1 MGTEL
6 YLILLVICS
15 AIISRQEITAALT
28 FTAVAFLAYF
38 VCSGLPTLVVLNLC
52 MVGEMIT
59 VALLVCLR
67 GCTRSTL
74 VSCLIP
80 ISIGMIFLH
89 LYGIYLYKNEYEL
102 SIYNE
107 WVRVYYLLVIGLF
120 LARSTW
126 ITQMLVRWK
135 NGSIIQSARLL
146 RDSNSKSGI
155 V

>member
-15 AIISRQEITAALT
+15 AIINKKETTAALT

-59 VALLVCLR
+59 VALLVCLK
-67 GCTRSTL
+67 GCLRSPL

-80 ISIGMIFLH
+80 VSIGMIFIH
-89 LYGIYLYKNEYEL
+89 LYGVYLFKHEYEL

-107 WVRVYYLLVIGLF
+107 WVRVYYLIVIGLF
-120 LARSTW
+120 LVRSAW
-126 ITQMLVRWK
+126 ITQMLTRWK
-135 NGSIIQSARLL
+135 NGSVIQSARLL
-146 RDSNSKSGI
+146 RDSNTESGI
-155 V
+155 I